1 MLSRVFTGSAL
12 IRSDVIRLATGL
24 VTADLWLAIP
34 SQDHS
39 TTGLLGV
46 KTSVR
51 VSHSY
56 ILIISFPGLMYG
68 MWPFNIFCSSIPLH
82 IITSPGSFSYC
93 LVFNIPSYPNITFPG
108 SPSYCLFFRVLP
120 DFWII
125 DQIIDSIMDQIIDS
139 QILIDLLRPLLN
151 VLI

>member
-1 MLSRVFTGSAL
+1 MGPEVQFRFHGTVGQEMEMLSRVFTGSAL

-34 SQDHS
+34 SQAHS

-56 ILIISFPGLMYG
+56 ILISFPGLMYG

-108 SPSYCLFFRVLP
+108 SPSYCLFFRS
-120 DFWII
+120 II
-125 DQIIDSIMDQIIDS
+125 QNSGCTYITHI
-139 QILIDLLRPLLN
+139 
-151 VLI
+151 